1 MSERGYIDAA
11 PGRRTAAGAL
21 LVGGYNPTKLWVGG
35 LPDTATLADL
45 EDCFGQI
52 GPCSCNIKRGFGFVV
67 SFRNFYLF
75 TLLSLFRVAGL
86 AFSSY
91 GSSNTFSRSCLAQP
105 ITSVELTSKM
115 DFSPF
120 YFFPPCFS

>member
-1 MSERGYIDAA
+1 MSERGYVDAA

-67 SFRNFYLF
+67 SFENS
-75 TLLSLFRVAGL
+75 LLSLLFL
-86 AFSSY
+86 S
-91 GSSNTFSRSCLAQP
+91 TCL
-105 ITSVELTSKM
+105 E
-115 DFSPF
+115 
-120 YFFPPCFS
+120 

>member
-67 SFRNFYLF
+67 SFRNFYLL
-75 TLLSLFRVAGL
+75 TLLSFGLQDSLSLLTEARIRSPVAVSL
-86 AFSSY
+86 NPSLQ
-91 GSSNTFSRSCLAQP
+91 SN
-105 ITSVELTSKM
+105 
-115 DFSPF
+115 
-120 YFFPPCFS
+120 